1 MNRAGRV
8 GLAAAV
14 LVVLAGCSN
23 RNAPQ
28 AGSPHSGNVQV
39 TAGADGVQAI
49 TITGT
54 DKLRFDP
61 STFHVHPGKVEI
73 ILADTGT
80 TPHDLT
86 FTGKLGQSI
95 PMTMHGQQHSIVL
108 TVTKPGTYPFECS
121 LHVRENMTGTMIV
134 DPR

>member
-1 MNRAGRV
+1 VA
-8 GLAAAV
+8 AAAV
-14 LVVLAGCSN
+14 ALAGCSN

-28 AGSPHSGNVQV
+28 AGSPHSGNVEV
-39 TAGADGVQAI
+39 TAGAGGVQAI

-61 STFHVHPGKVEI
+61 STFHVHPGKVRIVLE
-73 ILADTGT
+73 DTGM

-86 FTGKLGQSI
+86 FTGTLRKSI
-95 PMTMHGQQHSIVL
+95 PMTMHGQAHSIDL
-108 TVTKPGTYPFECS
+108 TVTKAGRYPFECS

-134 DPR
+134 DAK